1 MTMIDN
7 KLKILAF
14 GAHPDD
20 VELGAAGTLA
30 KHIAQGDKCG
40 IVDFTKG
47 ELGTRGT
54 PELRLKEAEA
64 AGKVLGVSAR
74 ENLGLRDGF
83 ISSNEESQ
91 LKVIQVIR
99 KYQPEILL
107 INAPNDRHPD
117 HAAASELSVRASF
130 HSGLRKIETFDNGEL
145 QQPWRPKAV
154 YHYIQYYDL
163 EPDFIVD
170 ISGYIGLKMDSI
182 MAYGSQ
188 FYDPSSK
195 EPKTVISSEGFF
207 KSLQSRAE
215 EWGRQIYRTH
225 GEGFIKE
232 RQLGV
237 ELLGDLV

>member
-1 MTMIDN
+1 MTMFEN
-7 KLKILAF
+7 KLKILGL

-20 VELGAAGTLA
+20 VELGAAGTIA
-30 KHIAQGDKCG
+30 KHSAQGDKCG

-54 PELRLKEAEA
+54 PELRLKEADA
-64 AGKVLGVSAR
+64 AGKVLGISAR
-74 ENLGLRDGF
+74 ENLGLRDGYVT
-83 ISSNEESQ
+83 NDEESQ
-91 LKVIQVIR
+91 LKVIQMIR

-130 HSGLRKIETFDNGEL
+130 HSGLRKIETFDNGAL
-145 QQPWRPKAV
+145 QEPWRPKAV

-170 ISGYIGLKMDSI
+170 VTGYMDLKIESI

-188 FYDPSSK
+188 FYDPNSK
-195 EPKTVISSEGFF
+195 EPKTVISSEGFM
-207 KSLQSRAE
+207 KSLESRAE
-215 EWGRQIYRTH
+215 EWGRQIYRKQ

-232 RQLGV
+232 RRLGV
-237 ELLGDLV
+237 ELLGDLI